1 MFVNPSSIYLLVI
14 YTLLIFLGLAF
25 ADDEADRLRYV
36 SIIDAGSTGSRIYV
50 YSFQSAAPLE
60 SLRAVGHQRLRP
72 ALSSFVNDTTGLTL
86 QLQSL
91 ISTATQWI
99 PVHEH
104 AHTRVCLMA
113 TAGLRRLPIEQ
124 QDILMR
130 VVYDTLDASPFLH
143 PSDPVGPG
151 SGSSG
156 VISGQEEAT
165 YDFLAVLAAF
175 QPTLDS
181 LNEGMLLGAADLGG
195 SSTQFAFMCPPGTSD
210 SGCGNVHFSL
220 RSRLDHALTVHAR
233 SVPGLGL
240 IEGMEGLM
248 RRYERERLR
257 VCIGT
262 VEGMHAPV
270 CEELARDAA
279 VWGPAKPYDRMLPAW
294 ASARLDKSN
303 PCIPTDGVPLST
315 AAGEHT
321 VAGSGDFDACV
332 LLVREYL
339 FPRANGLSCY
349 DSAEIVGEH
358 GVLEEVIGSVGNH
371 CNRPKPRPSFVIGLD
386 NFPKVLEVLGLLPKL
401 VPAATKGAE
410 VLAAL
415 AVAPADIADAG
426 RAACSQPWSQLLL
439 ALPASAPS
447 YRAHRACYG
456 SAFIY
461 VLLTEVYGIPPEAAE
476 FVPLE
481 ELDPFGELGWALGA
495 ALALAAG
502 NEGWDGLH

>member
-1 MFVNPSSIYLLVI
+1 MFGNPSSIYLLVI
-14 YTLLIFLGLAF
+14 FGLIFLGLAF
-25 ADDEADRLRYV
+25 ADDEADRRRYV

-99 PVHEH
+99 PVREH

-151 SGSSG
+151 SSG

-175 QPTLDS
+175 QPTLGS

-210 SGCGNVHFSL
+210 SSCGDVHLSL
-220 RSRLDHALTVHAR
+220 RSGLDHALAVHAR

-248 RRYERERLR
+248 RRYERERLL
-257 VCIGT
+257 VCTG
-262 VEGMHAPV
+262 EAAHAPA
-270 CEELARDAA
+270 CEALSRDAT
-279 VWGPAKPYDRMLPAW
+279 VWGPANPYDRMLPAW
-294 ASARLDKSN
+294 ASARLDESN

-315 AAGEHT
+315 ADGEHT
-321 VAGSGDFDACV
+321 VAGSGDFDSCV
-332 LLVREYL
+332 LLVRDYL
-339 FPRANGLSCY
+339 FPRADGLLCHNS
-349 DSAEIVGEH
+349 GETVDES
-358 GVLEEVIGSVGNH
+358 GVLEKAVDSVGYH
-371 CNRPKPRPSFVIGLD
+371 CNRHEPRPSFVIGLD
-386 NFPKVLEVLGLLPKL
+386 NFPKVLEVLGLLPKP
-401 VPAATKGAE
+401 VPAAAKGAE

-415 AVAPADIADAG
+415 ALAPADIADAG

-439 ALPASAPS
+439 ALPADAPS

-456 SAFIY
+456 AAFIY

-502 NEGWDGLH
+502 NAGWDDLR